1 LPDFTSYVPPGVYV
15 QDTSLPVVTPTSVST
30 NIVTIVGPAN
40 GYQTN
45 TDNVA
50 VYWNT
55 RSTLSQRGIF
65 VSAVTGP
72 PPIAAPVVKNAAG
85 VTMVVSVDYTFT
97 VDTSGGGGAAN
108 AVTYIQRLGQSGS
121 PSATSPNGLNDGDI
135 VSVTY
140 NYADPTYFTPQ
151 VFTDPSA
158 VATTYGAAVV
168 STAPTNPNA
177 SQVLCP
183 LTLATQIAMANGSS
197 NVLCLA
203 LNPSDGTLR
212 EQFTA
217 AYAKIQTDYRA
228 ELLVPLFVD
237 GTTQGDST
245 AADAHSAAAVL
256 ALVQDMDNF
265 CVGAASNGFGSIGF
279 AGTETNY
286 DSTTQPFPTLA
297 GDISSKRAVLT
308 YPNQLSFYNN
318 QLNQTTVISGYYLA
332 AAMAGALAAGD
343 VDRGLTNV
351 ALTGF
356 NGFPAVLAQAQTTAF
371 KNSLSSS
378 GVCVAQINRSGQ
390 MVVRHGLT
398 TDMSAL
404 TTREISL
411 VRIGDVLLQSVQTG
425 MDAAGLIGQPIDS
438 DMTTKVKGALTGILE
453 LAVTNNVINAYGN
466 VAVQQQALPNGDP
479 SVINVTF
486 AYQPSVPLNYITV
499 TFAIDL
505 NSGDFTNTT
514 TTDTTTGTST
524 S

>member
-1 LPDFTSYVPPGVYV
+1 MPDFTSYVPPGVYV

-55 RSTLSQRGIF
+55 RTPLSQRGIF

-85 VTMVVSVDYTFT
+85 VTMVVSIDYTFV
-97 VDTSGGGGAAN
+97 VDTSGGGGASN

-135 VSVTY
+135 VTVTY

-151 VFTDPSA
+151 VFTDPAS
-158 VATTYGAAVV
+158 VAATYGAAVTG
-168 STAPTNPNA
+168 TAPANPNA

-197 NVLCLA
+197 NVLCVA
-203 LNPSDGTLR
+203 LNPADGSLR
-212 EQFTA
+212 NQFLA
-217 AYAKIQTDYRA
+217 AYAKLATDYRA

-245 AADAHSAAAVL
+245 SADAHTAAAVL
-256 ALVQDMDNF
+256 ALTQDVNAF
-265 CVGAASNGFGSIGF
+265 AVNAASNGFGAIGF
-279 AGTETNY
+279 VGVETNY
-286 DSTTQPFPTLA
+286 DSVTQSFPTLA
-297 GDISSKRAVLT
+297 GDISSKRTVLA

-332 AAMAGALAAGD
+332 AAMAGALAAGA

-351 ALTGF
+351 AVTGF
-356 NGFPAVLAQAQTTAF
+356 NGFPSVLAQQQTTAF
-371 KNSLSSS
+371 KDSLSSK

-411 VRIGDVLLQSVQTG
+411 VRIGDVLLENVQIG
-425 MDAAGLIGQPIDS
+425 MDNAGLIGQPIDS

-453 LAVTNNVINAYGN
+453 LAITNAVIAAYGSI
-466 VAVQQQALPNGDP
+466 AVRQQTLPNGDP
-479 SVINVTF
+479 SIIEVQF
-486 AYQPSVPLNYITV
+486 AYQPAIPLNYITV

-505 NSGDFTNTT
+505 NSGDFTSTT
-514 TTDTTTGTST
+514 TTDATTGTAT